1 MSEQIAKGSWILAAL
16 FVLGGV
22 LGKFG
27 IDIVGM
33 QHGINYFHVAN
44 TALLFGILFSLQSQ
58 KKE

>member
-1 MSEQIAKGSWILAAL
+1 MNEQIAKGSWILAAL

-27 IDIVGM
+27 IDIVGV
-33 QHGINYFHVAN
+33 QHATNYFHVAN